1 GKATSRCRSIRRAC
15 TAGGCARTGAG
26 ARPSSGTNRPP
37 DLGSTPARVSPNCAP
52 LPGYADSAPKEGS
65 HGDGGEMTA
74 IGTHSISWGDTL
86 SQIAQR
92 YGTSIDA
99 LQALNPQIT
108 NPDLIYAGDTLR
120 LSGAGAGGAEQGV
133 ATAVGAGAVE
143 GRPLALD
150 GANAAAIA
158 EQFIGRNAGELK
170 HSNELPMQSWV
181 PDNVNCANFVS
192 ACLQKAGLITSSQAS
207 ASVDQLA
214 NNLRGA
220 GWQPTSLANARP

>member
-1 GKATSRCRSIRRAC
+1 
-15 TAGGCARTGAG
+15 
-26 ARPSSGTNRPP
+26 
-37 DLGSTPARVSPNCAP
+37 
-52 LPGYADSAPKEGS
+52 
-65 HGDGGEMTA
+65 MTA

-120 LSGAGAGGAEQGV
+120 LSGAGAGGAEQGA

-181 PDNVNCANFVS
+181 PDNVNCARRRRDFRRTDHQPLPHIDPAGIGNAVRPCQRPHIHAVTSGNPRERFTALHHVDDHATLWRCGHH
-192 ACLQKAGLITSSQAS
+192 AC
-207 ASVDQLA
+207 
-214 NNLRGA
+214 R
-220 GWQPTSLANARP
+220 